1 MDNSIRIFD
10 MTSNG
15 KLVQNISVE
24 TFESWKIDFGV
35 SSGLI
40 YTCGNNGTVSGIGYE
55 SGDVEFETRLSDDF
69 HMSVKGIYFHIFCL
83 CVLNIFVLVQFLK
96 KYVF

>member
-10 MTSNG
+10 MSDSA
-15 KLVQNISVE
+15 KQVQNISMD

-40 YTCGNNGTVSGIGYE
+40 YTGGNNGTVSAIGYE
-55 SGDVEFETRLSDDF
+55 SGDVEFETRLSDEF
-69 HMSVKGIYFHIFCL
+69 HMSVKGIFAQNMQDCFYG
-83 CVLNIFVLVQFLK
+83 Q
-96 KYVF
+96 